1 MKIEMKLKRI
11 AIPVFLVAI
20 LAVTAF
26 GQEPRVYTRADFV
39 NIDGGNLSARVERAV
54 RQFKGTNQGT
64 SVWLAYHFPQVEGL
78 QIGPFSG
85 MVYRDDDGIR
95 LDRTDKPSE
104 AAVFLL
110 ADVPSDKPLI
120 KRVTTLN
127 LNEPYKFENRPV
139 YWLGNADANESIA
152 LLDSL
157 RKENPAS
164 ESIWRNSLRAIA
176 LHASPR
182 AVSLLKEAAQKE
194 TSVDTQRAAVQG
206 LARNG
211 SPDSMTAII
220 EIFDAPGSSNVLKEE
235 AISAMARSNDRRAA
249 DKLLAIAKSD
259 ANPDLRK
266 AAIRRL
272 SNQLAVRNN

>member
-1 MKIEMKLKRI
+1 MKTEVKLNRFVVSTI
-11 AIPVFLVAI
+11 LITFLAI
-20 LAVTAF
+20 TTF
-26 GQEPRVYTRADFV
+26 GQQPRVYTRADFV
-39 NIDGGNLSARVERAV
+39 NIEGGNLSARIERAV

-110 ADVPSDKPLI
+110 ADTTTDKPVI
-120 KRVTTLN
+120 KRITTLN
-127 LNEPYKFENRPV
+127 LSEPYKFENRPV

-152 LLDSL
+152 LLDSM
-157 RKENPAS
+157 RKENPTG
-164 ESIWRNSLRAIA
+164 ESVGRSALRAIA
-176 LHASPR
+176 LHSSPR
-182 AVSLLKEAAQKE
+182 AVALLKDAAQKE
-194 TSVDTQRAAVQG
+194 TPVEVQRAAIQG
-206 LARNG
+206 LGRNG
-211 SPDSMTAII
+211 SAEATTAVI
-220 EIFDAPGSSNVLKEE
+220 EIYDAAGSSNVLKEE
-235 AISAMARSNDRRAA
+235 AISALARSSDRRAA
-249 DKLLAIAKSD
+249 EKLLTIAKTD

-272 SNQLAVRNN
+272 PQMSVRNN